1 MSAIDEVKQKTD
13 IVEVIGQYVSLT
25 KSGRTFRGLCPF
37 HSEKHPSFFVYPD
50 QGSWHCFGACNTGG
64 DAFSFIMQKEGI
76 DFGEA
81 LRLLAERA
89 GVSLP
94 SRAEPGGRR
103 DEKERLYQINE
114 ATAEYFHQLLLN
126 SKEAEKARNYVAK
139 RGLSLETVTKFKLG
153 YSLNSWEALKQ
164 QLEDIG
170 YTKDELMTAGL
181 IIEGETGVS
190 HDRFRNRLMFPIC
203 DLRGHVAG
211 FGARALDDSLPK
223 YINSPQTP
231 VFDKSSGLYGIN
243 LAAPAVRIQDLV
255 VIVEGYMDVITAHQ
269 NGFNNVIATMGTAV
283 TEKQISTLKKLTK
296 NVVLALDA
304 DAAGKAASQRGGI
317 IAIQPAQEDLAPM
330 LYIDPKIKEPLLNE
344 AQVRSYRR
352 IGTLVIDQSALNID
366 VKVIE
371 LPKGK
376 DPDSLIKEDNQAWQN
391 LLGEA
396 SPIVDYTFDMITAEL
411 DMTQAKD
418 KTIATGKLLP
428 IIATI
433 KEPIRQ
439 AHYLQKLARLVNV
452 TERRL
457 EAELA
462 RMKPVPS
469 RRQRE
474 APKQETTS
482 QISRSILSRPREEYC
497 LALLLQHPE
506 LKDLSQQPLPEY
518 FQNSENRTIFTAW
531 QESGAPALLRERLDP
546 AIWEHFE
553 SLEERSLPSNQI
565 EKKYA
570 NCVLLLREEFL
581 RSLEVKRG
589 AALALEAE
597 LGGPAAE
604 LAKLKEQGI
613 EVSTQL
619 GEVFNRKRGIR

>member
-37 HSEKHPSFFVYPD
+37 HSEKHPSFFVYPE

-64 DAFSFIMQKEGI
+64 DAFSFIMRKEGI

-94 SRAEPGGRR
+94 SRVEPGARR
-103 DEKERLYQINE
+103 DEKERLYQVNE
-114 ATAEYFHQLLLN
+114 AATQYFHQLLLN
-126 SKEAEKARNYVAK
+126 SKEAEKARNYVAG
-139 RGLSLETVTKFKLG
+139 RGLSLETITKFKLG

-164 QLEDIG
+164 HLEDIG
-170 YTKDELMTAGL
+170 YTTDELAAAGL
-181 IIEGETGVS
+181 ISEGESGAS
-190 HDRFRNRLMFPIC
+190 HDRFRNRLMFPLC
-203 DLRGHVAG
+203 DTRGQVTG
-211 FGARALDDSLPK
+211 FGARVLDDSLPK
-223 YINSPQTP
+223 YINSPQTIA
-231 VFDKSSGLYGIN
+231 FDKSSTLYGIN
-243 LAAPAVRIQDLV
+243 LAAPAVRTQDMV
-255 VIVEGYMDVITAHQ
+255 IIVEGYLDVITAHQ
-269 NGFNNVIATMGTAV
+269 NGFSNVIATMGTAI
-283 TEKQISTLKKLTK
+283 TEKQINTLKRLTK
-296 NVVLALDA
+296 NVILALDA
-304 DAAGKAASQRGGI
+304 DEAGEEA
-317 IAIQPAQEDLAPM
+317 M
-330 LYIDPKIKEPLLNE
+330 LRC
-344 AQVRSYRR
+344 VSYEN
-352 IGTLVIDQSALNID
+352 TLDAEM
-366 VKVIE
+366 KVIT
-371 LPKGK
+371 LPRAK
-376 DPDSLIKEDNQAWQN
+376 DPDDVIREDPLTWQRLIEGAR
-391 LLGEA
+391 
-396 SPIVDYTFDMITAEL
+396 PVVDYTFDMISAGL

-428 IIATI
+428 ITAAI

-439 AHYLQKLARLVNV
+439 AHYMQKLARLINV

-462 RMKPVPS
+462 RIKPVP
-469 RRQRE
+469 RRRRRE
-474 APKQETTS
+474 ETKQEAAS
-482 QISRSILSRPREEYC
+482 QVSRPILSRPREEYC

-506 LKDLSQQPLPEY
+506 LKGLSQQPLPEY

-531 QESGAPALLRERLDP
+531 QESSAPSSLRERLDP
-546 AIWEHFE
+546 AIWEHLE
-553 SLEERSLPSNQI
+553 SLEKRSLTNNQL

-570 NCVLLLREEFL
+570 NCVLLLQEEFL

-589 AALALEAE
+589 VALALEAE
-597 LGGPAAE
+597 VGGPAAE

-619 GEVFNRKRGIR
+619 GEVFNRKRGVR